1 MAPLEDSV
9 DRHLAR
15 WRGKAPYD
23 ETVEAVVT
31 RLQML
36 AKHVANSKRRMHAEV
51 GLADFEFQTLHRLAV
66 RDGHRATPSE
76 LAADLLL
83 SPAGMTGRLDALEQ
97 AGLVRRIRG
106 TADRRRVDVEL
117 TEHGHAKWLA
127 AMRFQDVAER
137 QIVGALDER
146 ERDRVNALLKKMLLR
161 AEELAAADS
170 GPAGTARPADTS
182 PGSTGPTA

>member
-1 MAPLEDSV
+1 MEDSV

-31 RLQML
+31 RIQHLT
-36 AKHVANSKRRMHAEV
+36 KHVANGKRRMHDQV
-51 GLADFEFQTLHRLAV
+51 GLADFEFQTLHHLAA
-66 RDGHRATPSE
+66 RDDHRATPGE
-76 LAADLLL
+76 LAAELLL
-83 SPAGMTGRLDALEQ
+83 SPAGMTGRLDSLEQ

-117 TEHGHAKWLA
+117 TEQGHAKWLA
-127 AMRFQDVAER
+127 GMRFQDVVER

-146 ERDRVNALLKKMLLR
+146 ERARLNALLKKMLLR
-161 AEELAAADS
+161 AEELASPES
-170 GPAGTARPADTS
+170 GV
-182 PGSTGPTA
+182 TGP